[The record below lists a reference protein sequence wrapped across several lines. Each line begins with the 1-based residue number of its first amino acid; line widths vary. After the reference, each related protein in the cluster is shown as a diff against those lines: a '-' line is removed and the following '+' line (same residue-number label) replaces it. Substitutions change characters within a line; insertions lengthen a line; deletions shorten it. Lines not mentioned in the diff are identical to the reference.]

1 MAANTFVCWSDGLG
15 PGRLTIIEE
24 RGAGHW
30 PTQIAYW
37 AGHLTIFPNVRGL
50 PGRGGGMIA
59 AGIDSHIVFE
69 IS

>member
-37 AGHLTIFPNVRGL
+37 AGHLTIFPNVQGL
-50 PGRGGGMIA
+50 PGRGGG
-59 AGIDSHIVFE
+59 G
-69 IS
+69 